1 MLNEELFS
9 KMMTMLCEV
18 YSKEQTKP
26 LMQTYYFVLKDM
38 RDNDFQYAV
47 LGMLKSRVYPS
58 FPKPA
63 EIMQEK
69 LEDSYDIWIKVLKK
83 RGHSDDEIMAM
94 IEEDR
99 NSNSMKS
106 IK

>member
-1 MLNEELFS
+1 MLSKDMFS

-18 YSKEQTKP
+18 YGKKQTDQF
-26 LMQTYYFVLKDM
+26 METYYFVLKEM
-38 RDNDFQYAV
+38 NDGEFQFSV
-47 LGMLKSRVYPS
+47 LAMLKNRVYPS

-69 LEDSYDIWIKVLKK
+69 IGEEYDVWIKVLKK

-94 IEEDR
+94 IKED
-99 NSNSMKS
+99 KD
-106 IK
+106 